1 MDDIKRKLYKE
12 LRTIDSAEQMEVD
25 SYPGKRPIL
34 YVSDYSFSP
43 PTDVWE
49 TEKSVGVIM
58 EIADL
63 NVKDFSI
70 NYRSGYLIVEGERK
84 QPQSDPEN
92 PIKKY
97 YKKEIDY
104 GKFLVKI
111 KMNTRIDMDKI
122 IANYKDGLLKIYL
135 PKNVGR
141 KTRKS
146 FEISVNKK

>member
-12 LRTIDSAEQMEVD
+12 LRTIDSAEQMDVE

-63 NVKDFSI
+63 SLNDFSI

-84 QPQSDPEN
+84 QPQDDPEN
-92 PIKKY
+92 PVLKY

-122 IANYKDGLLKIYL
+122 SANYKDGLLRIYL
-135 PKNVGR
+135 PKNVG
-141 KTRKS
+141 KKIKQS
-146 FEISVNKK
+146 LEIPVNKK

>member
-141 KTRKS
+141 KTRQS